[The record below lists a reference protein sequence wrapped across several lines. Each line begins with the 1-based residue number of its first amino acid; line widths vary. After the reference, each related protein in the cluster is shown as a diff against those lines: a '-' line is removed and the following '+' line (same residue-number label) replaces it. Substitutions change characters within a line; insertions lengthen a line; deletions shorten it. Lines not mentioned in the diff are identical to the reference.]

1 MMRAIVNCSRGWS
14 SIANS
19 ALVVVPLLFRRASA
33 DFVLAWPP
41 IADRDID
48 AGNRAID
55 VQHAGGD
62 PEEEQHDHSP
72 GLGAEPA
79 VDCPSQCGRNSDR
92 DHQFDADADAE
103 PEP

>member
-33 DFVLAWPP
+33 DLVLAQPP
-41 IADRDID
+41 IADRDVD
-48 AGNRAID
+48 AGNRAIN

-62 PEEEQHDHSP
+62 PEEEQHNHSP
-72 GLGAEPA
+72 RLRAEPA
-79 VDCPSQCGRNSDR
+79 VDSPSQRGRNGNR